1 MEFTAGLM
9 PLETAL
15 SQMLSR
21 ITPLT
26 AVETLPL
33 VQCFGRILATDV
45 VSPID
50 VPGFDNSAMDGYAV
64 RLADLQSDQPL
75 AVAGKAFAG
84 QPFHGEWPAGT
95 CIRIMTGAPVP
106 AGCEAV
112 VMQEQ
117 TEQTDDGVRFTA
129 EVRRGQN
136 IRLRGEDI
144 ANGAVVFPAGTRLT
158 TAELPVLASLGVAD
172 APVVRKV
179 RVALFS
185 TGDELQLRV
194 NRWET
199 GRFMTLTV

>member
-117 TEQTDDGVRFTA
+117 TEQTDDGVRLPPTSAADKIFVCAVKILQTA
-129 EVRRGQN
+129 RWYSPQ
-136 IRLRGEDI
+136 
-144 ANGAVVFPAGTRLT
+144 
-158 TAELPVLASLGVAD
+158 ELV
-172 APVVRKV
+172 
-179 RVALFS
+179 
-185 TGDELQLRV
+185 
-194 NRWET
+194 
-199 GRFMTLTV
+199 